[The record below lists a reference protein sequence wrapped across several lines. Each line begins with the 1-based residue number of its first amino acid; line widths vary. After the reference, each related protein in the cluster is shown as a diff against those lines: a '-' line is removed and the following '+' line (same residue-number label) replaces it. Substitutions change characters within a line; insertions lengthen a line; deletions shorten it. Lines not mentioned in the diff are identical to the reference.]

1 MKELLIFGFPS
12 ISKLFVFAI
21 IFRFP
26 RYAVVDIIEDAD
38 KMEELQTS
46 GHGGFNKKM
55 ILACGIRGIVNK
67 VGNGSVY
74 VECVNGDKY
83 VFVETLYSMNSVPS
97 K

>member
-1 MKELLIFGFPS
+1 M
-12 ISKLFVFAI
+12 
-21 IFRFP
+21 
-26 RYAVVDIIEDAD
+26 DIIEDAD

-67 VGNGSVY
+67 VGDGSVY

-83 VFVETLYSMNSVPS
+83 VLIDTLYSNISSEFCFFKVVIVL
-97 K
+97 KFF